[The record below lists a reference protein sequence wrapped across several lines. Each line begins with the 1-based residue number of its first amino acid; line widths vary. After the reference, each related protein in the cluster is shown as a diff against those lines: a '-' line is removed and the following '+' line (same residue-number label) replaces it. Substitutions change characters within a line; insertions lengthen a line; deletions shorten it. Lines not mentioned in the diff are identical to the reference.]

1 MNDEEYTFVTDC
13 AEKKRTAWGAHNKR
27 SHTGKGGGRINFPS
41 DYLSKEERQK
51 MNGECVTYSLNRPM
65 KWQEFKR
72 MPDDIRRQYIEG
84 LQARFDVM
92 QIDLAEMF
100 GVTPNTIGL
109 ETKKLGI
116 KFKHRSG
123 LKINTNKGAWRVFC
137 AGLNTPVKPPEKV
150 EPESAPEVIDEPK
163 QEREQKTEPVREVK
177 NLPSVCTP
185 VSGNLAFTECTAT
198 DALNTAFAVL
208 GRGEYAAITIAWSKG
223 KIYANGEN
231 RCADV

>member
-27 SHTGKGGGRINFPS
+27 SHTGKGGRISFPS

-65 KWQEFKR
+65 MWKEFKR

-84 LQARFDVM
+84 LQTRFDVM
-92 QIDLAEMF
+92 QIDLSEMF

-109 ETKKLGI
+109 EMKKLGV

-123 LKINTNKGAWRVFC
+123 MKINANKGAWRDFC
-137 AGLNTPVKPPEKV
+137 AGLNTPVKPPEKA
-150 EPESAPEVIDEPK
+150 EPESAPEIVDEPK
-163 QEREQKTEPVREVK
+163 QKTEPVREAK
-177 NLPSVCTP
+177 NLPMVCAP
-185 VSGNLAFTECTAT
+185 SSGTLYFGDCSAS
-198 DALNTAFAVL
+198 DALNAAFAVL
-208 GRGEYAAITIAWSKG
+208 GKTEYATITISWSKI
-223 KIYANGEN
+223 KLQLPVTSDRI
-231 RCADV
+231 VK